1 MLEITVY
8 ILYAIIFYLIV
19 YLAFLPITWD
29 KKKKRRKNDVWSTTK
44 KTNDCRS

>member
-8 ILYAIIFYLIV
+8 ILYAIIFYLVV

-29 KKKKRRKNDVWSTTK
+29 KEKKEKEKE
-44 KTNDCRS
+44 